1 METLT
6 EQIIKQ
12 KPKSMILIEKDQKLA
27 NLLKSKFKNYDN
39 ISIINKDF
47 LKLELEKL
55 IKTNTLVFGNLPYN
69 VSSQILI
76 KFLRLKN
83 YPVIFSKL
91 IFMFQKEVGNK
102 IKAKVGEKRLW

>member
-1 METLT
+1 MQEKIYIEIGPGSGNLT

-47 LKLELEKL
+47 LKLELERLLKR
-55 IKTNTLVFGNLPYN
+55 NTLVFRKPTI
-69 VSSQILI
+69 QC
-76 KFLRLKN
+76 FLSN
-83 YPVIFSKL
+83 F
-91 IFMFQKEVGNK
+91 NK
-102 IKAKVGEKRLW
+102 IFKIKKLPNHFF